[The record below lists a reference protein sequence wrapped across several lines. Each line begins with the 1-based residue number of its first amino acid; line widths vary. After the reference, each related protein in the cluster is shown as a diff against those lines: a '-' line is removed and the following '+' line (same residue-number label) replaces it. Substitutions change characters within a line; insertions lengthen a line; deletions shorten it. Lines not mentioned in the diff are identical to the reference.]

1 MISSYIGNYS
11 LLLGFAISISLLV
24 YSIYSYKKNIQY
36 IKTNIRIRFVKKNI
50 QNIKIAIRFDPVEDK
65 LVLDLPESVC
75 NQFDWYEDSE
85 ISMTVESD
93 GVFLE

>member
-1 MISSYIGNYS
+1 
-11 LLLGFAISISLLV
+11 LAISL
-24 YSIYSYKKNIQY
+24 YKKIIQY

-65 LVLDLPESVC
+65 LVLDLPESIC
-75 NQFDWYEDSE
+75 NQFDWYEESE
-85 ISMTVESD
+85 VTMTVESD

>member
-1 MISSYIGNYS
+1 M
-11 LLLGFAISISLLV
+11 
-24 YSIYSYKKNIQY
+24 
-36 IKTNIRIRFVKKNI
+36 KKNI

-75 NQFDWYEDSE
+75 NQFDWYEDTE
-85 ISMTVESD
+85 VSMTVESD

>member
-1 MISSYIGNYS
+1 M
-11 LLLGFAISISLLV
+11 
-24 YSIYSYKKNIQY
+24 
-36 IKTNIRIRFVKKNI
+36 KKNI

-93 GVFLE
+93 GVCF

>member
-1 MISSYIGNYS
+1 M
-11 LLLGFAISISLLV
+11 
-24 YSIYSYKKNIQY
+24 
-36 IKTNIRIRFVKKNI
+36 KKNI

-75 NQFDWYEDSE
+75 NQFDWYEDTE
-85 ISMTVESD
+85 GSMTVESD